1 MRTLRRRGRW
11 GLRGRLTAS
20 FALGALLL
28 SAALAAASFT
38 AIRSY
43 LLSQRESSAVER
55 TLAQGRTLADGLRST
70 GAEPGDLLDG
80 LRAAPDARLL
90 LHLDGRWYGADVG
103 EVQPVPARLAGAVE
117 AGRASRQ
124 RVQASGSH
132 QLLVGVPLEGRNAQ
146 LYEVFSLDELDGTL
160 HRTSRTLGLIA
171 LLTTAVGAGVGW
183 ATSRRLLRP
192 LSEVITTSRSIADG
206 RLSARLPDPD
216 DPDVAPFVTS
226 FNAMTQALQD
236 RIDRDARFAADV
248 SHELRSPLTTLSA
261 ALSVLRGR
269 REELGERGRAAL
281 DLLGNEVDRFAV
293 LVQDLLEISRLDAGH
308 PFDRE
313 PVGLARLV
321 LTSPSL
327 TRLPDVV
334 VEVDAAVA
342 AVTVSGDKRRLE
354 RVLANLVQNAVRYG
368 GGVTGVRV
376 TTVPGDRGDG
386 PLRQVRLVV
395 DDSGPGVPAE
405 DRDRVFERFSRG
417 SGGDRDGTRGVGL
430 GLALVRDLVAAH
442 GGEVWV
448 EERPGGGARFVV
460 ALPCLGVEGGEGTE
474 GGGGI
479 DGGAAARHPAHQ
491 ATS

>member
-1 MRTLRRRGRW
+1 VKRRGRW

-38 AIRSY
+38 ATRSY
-43 LLSQRESSAVER
+43 LLSQRETSAVDR
-55 TLAQGRTLADGLRST
+55 TLAQGQTLADGLRST

-103 EVQPVPARLAGAVE
+103 EVQPVPAQLGREVE
-117 AGRASRQ
+117 AGHASRQ
-124 RVQASGSH
+124 RVEVAGSH
-132 QLLVGVPLEGRNAQ
+132 QLIVGVPLEGRNAQ

-160 HRTSRTLGLIA
+160 RRTSRALALIA
-171 LLTTAVGAGVGW
+171 LLTTAVGAAVGW

-192 LSEVITTSRSIADG
+192 LSDVITTSRSIADG
-206 RLSARLPDPD
+206 RLSARLPDSR
-216 DPDVAPFVTS
+216 DPDVAPFVES

-269 REELGERGRAAL
+269 RDELGGRGRAAL

-327 TRLPDVV
+327 ARLPDVS
-334 VEVDAAVA
+334 VEVDASVA
-342 AVTVSGDKRRLE
+342 GVTVAGDKRRLE
-354 RVLANLVQNAVRYG
+354 RVLANLLQNAVRYG
-368 GGVTGVRV
+368 GGVTAVRV
-376 TTVPGDRGDG
+376 TPGPDTRPDG
-386 PLRQVRLVV
+386 TPTCVLVAV
-395 DDSGPGVPAE
+395 EDSGPGVPPE
-405 DRDRVFERFSRG
+405 DRDRIFERFSRG

-442 GGEVWV
+442 DGEVWV
-448 EERPGGGARFVV
+448 EDRPGGGARFVV
-460 ALPCLGVEGGEGTE
+460 ALPALGVDQDEPVPQPVRT
-474 GGGGI
+474 
-479 DGGAAARHPAHQ
+479 APP
-491 ATS
+491 

>member
-1 MRTLRRRGRW
+1 MPDCCCTSTAGGTARTSARCNPSPRASLARWRRGHAFR
-11 GLRGRLTAS
+11 
-20 FALGALLL
+20 
-28 SAALAAASFT
+28 
-38 AIRSY
+38 
-43 LLSQRESSAVER
+43 QR
-55 TLAQGRTLADGLRST
+55 
-70 GAEPGDLLDG
+70 
-80 LRAAPDARLL
+80 
-90 LHLDGRWYGADVG
+90 
-103 EVQPVPARLAGAVE
+103 VE
-117 AGRASRQ
+117 AG
-124 RVQASGSH
+124 GSH

-146 LYEVFSLDELDGTL
+146 LYEVFSLDELDSTL

-171 LLTTAVGAGVGW
+171 LLTTALGAGVGW

-206 RLSARLPDPD
+206 RLSARLPDSH
-216 DPDVAPFVTS
+216 DPDVAPFVES

-248 SHELRSPLTTLSA
+248 SHELRSPLTTLST
-261 ALSVLRGR
+261 ALSVLRKR
-269 REELGERGRAAL
+269 RDELGGRSQAAL
-281 DLLGNEVDRFAV
+281 DLLGNEVDRFTV

-327 TRLPDVV
+327 ALLPAVG

-342 AVTVSGDKRRLE
+342 TATVSGDKRRLE

-368 GGVTGVRV
+368 GGVTGVQV
-376 TTVPGDRGDG
+376 AATPGHRGDE
-386 PLRQVRLVV
+386 PVRQVRLVV
-395 DDSGPGVPAE
+395 DDGGPGVPAE
-405 DRDRVFERFSRG
+405 DRERIFERFSRG

-448 EERPGGGARFVV
+448 EDRPGGGARFVV
-460 ALPCLGVEGGEGTE
+460 TLPCVGVEGDAPADAETDAGPVVQ
-474 GGGGI
+474 
-479 DGGAAARHPAHQ
+479 HPVHQ
-491 ATS
+491 ASS